1 MIRLLVMATA
11 PIEEEAIVKHVLA
24 NLREY
29 LHNYLRVDASLIS
42 VLKRKQ
48 LLDDN
53 SASQLD
59 AALVSK
65 GSDRVVD
72 GLLDYMSSFYDGKK
86 LRDFCSSLEEFSKPA
101 KPLYD
106 NIAQKIREEL
116 KK

>member
-1 MIRLLVMATA
+1 MTTA
-11 PIEEEAIVKHVLA
+11 PIEEEAVVKHVLA

-65 GSDRVVD
+65 GSDRAVD
-72 GLLDYMSSFYDGKK
+72 DLLDYMSSFYDGKTLEK
-86 LRDFCSSLEEFSKPA
+86 FCSLLDESSESA
-101 KPLYD
+101 KPMYSK
-106 NIAQKIREEL
+106 IAQRIRGEL
-116 KK
+116 EK